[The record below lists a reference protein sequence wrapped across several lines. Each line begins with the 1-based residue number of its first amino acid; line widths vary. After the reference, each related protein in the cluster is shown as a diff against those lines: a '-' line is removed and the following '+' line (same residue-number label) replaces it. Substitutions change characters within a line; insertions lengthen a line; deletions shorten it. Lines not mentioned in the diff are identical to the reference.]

1 MEQREAPDVPRGLR
15 VAGAVSWRLLA
26 IAAVLFVLGRIASV
40 LAELV
45 IALGVA
51 LLLAALLAPLVDR
64 LTRWGVPRTAATVL
78 ALLLGL
84 VVVGGVLALVVIT
97 VINGLPGLQAQA
109 AQTVEGVH
117 HWLRTGP
124 LRLSQ
129 GQLDDW
135 VQRITDYLRTSQS
148 GLTAG
153 AVSTATT
160 VLSVGSGLLLA
171 LFTLIF
177 FLRDGGRIWRFAL
190 RVAVPAHVRDRVDVA
205 GQHAFHSL
213 VAYVRASAAVALM
226 DAVGIGVGCALV
238 GVPLSAALAALVF
251 LGAFV
256 PYVGAMITGSIA
268 VLMALVTTGPLP
280 AIIVLAVVVGVMQ
293 LEGHVLQPLILGHA
307 VRLHPLAIV
316 LGVTAG
322 FLGAG
327 VAGAVFSVPVIALL
341 NAGIRALAEPPPEPG
356 AEPAEPGAGPAA
368 EAGAERPPEPGAER
382 PAQAGS
388 EPAADAANP
397 D

>member
-148 GLTAG
+148 GGPPRGGGPPPAAGGLGRGRAG
-153 AVSTATT
+153 A
-160 VLSVGSGLLLA
+160 L
-171 LFTLIF
+171 
-177 FLRDGGRIWRFAL
+177 
-190 RVAVPAHVRDRVDVA
+190 
-205 GQHAFHSL
+205 
-213 VAYVRASAAVALM
+213 
-226 DAVGIGVGCALV
+226 
-238 GVPLSAALAALVF
+238 
-251 LGAFV
+251 
-256 PYVGAMITGSIA
+256 
-268 VLMALVTTGPLP
+268 
-280 AIIVLAVVVGVMQ
+280 
-293 LEGHVLQPLILGHA
+293 
-307 VRLHPLAIV
+307 
-316 LGVTAG
+316 
-322 FLGAG
+322 
-327 VAGAVFSVPVIALL
+327 
-341 NAGIRALAEPPPEPG
+341 
-356 AEPAEPGAGPAA
+356 
-368 EAGAERPPEPGAER
+368 
-382 PAQAGS
+382 
-388 EPAADAANP
+388 
-397 D
+397 

>member
-1 MEQREAPDVPRGLR
+1 MEQQGEPGVPRGLR
-15 VAGAVSWRLLA
+15 IAGAVSWRLLA
-26 IAAVLFVLGRIASV
+26 IAGVLVVLARIVSA

-51 LLLAALLAPLVDR
+51 LLLAALLAPLVGK

-84 VVVGGVLALVVIT
+84 VVVGGVLTLVIIT

-109 AQTVEGVH
+109 AQTVEGIH

-124 LRLSQ
+124 LALSQ
-129 GQLDDW
+129 GQLDGW

-153 AVSTATT
+153 ALSTATT

-177 FLRDGGRIWRFAL
+177 FLRDGTRIWRFVLRAL
-190 RVAVPAHVRDRVDVA
+190 VPGRVRDRVDVA
-205 GQHAFHSL
+205 GQHAFRSL

-341 NAGIRALAEPPPEPG
+341 NAGVRALAAPPADLEPQPEPG
-356 AEPAEPGAGPAA
+356 AEAESDPSPGAGPESADDA
-368 EAGAERPPEPGAER
+368 EKPG
-382 PAQAGS
+382 
-388 EPAADAANP
+388 
-397 D
+397 

>member
-1 MEQREAPDVPRGLR
+1 MPRGLR

-51 LLLAALLAPLVDR
+51 LLLAALLAPLVGK

-190 RVAVPAHVRDRVDVA
+190 RVAVPGHVRDRVDVA

-256 PYVGAMITGSIA
+256 PYVGAMITGSVA

-341 NAGIRALAEPPPEPG
+341 NAGVRALAEPPADLEPQPETRPEP
-356 AEPAEPGAGPAA
+356 ESDPPA
-368 EAGAERPPEPGAER
+368 EAGPEPADDAES
-382 PAQAGS
+382 PG
-388 EPAADAANP
+388 
-397 D
+397 

>member
-148 GLTAG
+148 GGTAG

-356 AEPAEPGAGPAA
+356 AEPEAEGAEPPAEPGA
-368 EAGAERPPEPGAER
+368 EW
-382 PAQAGS
+382 PAQAGA

>member
-1 MEQREAPDVPRGLR
+1 M
-15 VAGAVSWRLLA
+15 
-26 IAAVLFVLGRIASV
+26 
-40 LAELV
+40 
-45 IALGVA
+45 
-51 LLLAALLAPLVDR
+51 
-64 LTRWGVPRTAATVL
+64 
-78 ALLLGL
+78 
-84 VVVGGVLALVVIT
+84 
-97 VINGLPGLQAQA
+97 
-109 AQTVEGVH
+109 
-117 HWLRTGP
+117 
-124 LRLSQ
+124 
-129 GQLDDW
+129 
-135 VQRITDYLRTSQS
+135 
-148 GLTAG
+148 
-153 AVSTATT
+153 
-160 VLSVGSGLLLA
+160 LSVGSGLLLA

-356 AEPAEPGAGPAA
+356 AEPAA
-368 EAGAERPPEPGAER
+368 EGAEPPAEPGAEW
-382 PAQAGS
+382 PAQAGA

>member
-1 MEQREAPDVPRGLR
+1 MPRGLR